1 MPAASHGITLQVDW
15 ADRRQEPGTHAAQVQ
30 RISKLVNLDPS
41 QQAADPEISYAMFKK
56 RAAMAV
62 RRSDLMCKLK
72 SCSKSTVRKY
82 LQAHSHMDVLPN
94 KMQSYLDGTISIMSA
109 GMQTKL
115 LFKAAVRTGTAPA
128 CPQAQ
133 DRSSRWPIGPVMPVL
148 VLAVTKLTAA
158 HFALDGVPTVY

>member
-41 QQAADPEISYAMFKK
+41 QQAADPEISYAMFRK
-56 RAAMAV
+56 RAVMAV
-62 RRSDLMCKLK
+62 RRSSRSDLCKLK
-72 SCSKSTVRKY
+72 SCSKSTARQY
-82 LQAHSHMDVLPN
+82 LQAHSHMDVFPN
-94 KMQSYLDGTISIMSA
+94 KMQSYLDGTMSA

-115 LFKAAVRTGTAPA
+115 LFTAPA

-133 DRSSRWPIGPVMPVL
+133 DRSSRWLIGPVMPVL
-148 VLAVTKLTAA
+148 HL
-158 HFALDGVPTVY
+158 P